1 MPRSLIILFL
11 ASSILPIATVLLIK
25 NDDAALV
32 TSEASFSNGSSRP
45 ETASKAISGQIT
57 IETPQTLPESITK
70 NIILGAQT
78 DDRDE
83 LLPTE
88 ISLDQEEPLLLGI
101 VSSLEIEQG
110 MSDHNLMLLREI
122 SSRLASNET
131 QTLPEGLPP
140 AFQQTLSAMLKAEL
154 RDQELLQAWS
164 KEGAGDIT
172 SLQKALSEQRKQIL
186 GASLYE
192 RLYSEDKL
200 MVSQDG
206 YSAEYA
212 PQTQNEGENS
222 ESTYS
227 STPTANAVTT
237 ETHSY
242 EIEWQR
248 RLLLFL
254 DEYQY
259 VEQAGLTDEDERLM
273 RSELLER
280 HFEPEDFEI
289 VNQFIFKNQAT
300 NVTSSRSINAE
311 L

>member
-11 ASSILPIATVLLIK
+11 ASSILPIATVLFMK
-25 NDDAALV
+25 NDDAALQ
-32 TSEASFSNGSSRP
+32 TSEESFSNGSSRS

-57 IETPQTLPESITK
+57 IETPQTLPETTTK
-70 NIILGAQT
+70 NIILGAL
-78 DDRDE
+78 DNRDG

-88 ISLDQEEPLLLGI
+88 ISSDQEDPLLLDI
-101 VSSLEIEQG
+101 ASSLEIEQG

-131 QTLPEGLPP
+131 QALPEGLPP
-140 AFQQTLSAMLKAEL
+140 AFQQTLNAMLTSEL
-154 RDQELLQAWS
+154 RDQELLQEWANQN
-164 KEGAGDIT
+164 AGDAT
-172 SLQKALSEQRKQIL
+172 KLQKALSEHRKQIL

-200 MVSQDG
+200 EVSQDG

-212 PQTQNEGENS
+212 PLAQNTDGNTGS
-222 ESTYS
+222 NLGK
-227 STPTANAVTT
+227 TPTVNNLRT

-289 VNQFIFKNQAT
+289 VNQFIFNNQAGSI
-300 NVTSSRSINAE
+300 TSSSAMNAE